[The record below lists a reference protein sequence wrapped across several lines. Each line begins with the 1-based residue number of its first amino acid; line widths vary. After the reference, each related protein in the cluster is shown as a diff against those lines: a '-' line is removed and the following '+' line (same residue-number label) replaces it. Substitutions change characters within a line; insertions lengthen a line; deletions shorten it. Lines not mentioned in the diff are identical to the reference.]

1 MHNNIKQT
9 RHQREDR
16 LSLIASCQCSYLE
29 HDDGSVELFF
39 SFLKNPF
46 LFFITLTGKGEYL
59 MSKKRKENEEEILRY
74 FLCVQR
80 CAWKIYI
87 KEQARKRKKWFL

>member
-1 MHNNIKQT
+1 MHNNTIQT

-29 HDDGSVELFF
+29 HDDGFVELFF
-39 SFLKNPF
+39 HFYKKTPF

-59 MSKKRKENEEEILRY
+59 MSKIE
-74 FLCVQR
+74 
-80 CAWKIYI
+80 
-87 KEQARKRKKWFL
+87 KKTKKKLFVIFYAFNVVHGKFI